1 MLVIL
6 NGREVLLPRRSIGDI
21 KLEDLGRS
29 DVGLIINWSRDINF
43 HFAFYIFLCAALSSL
58 HTIANNKRECLNL
71 TIHGPLSLL
80 SNCKAI

>member
-1 MLVIL
+1 MLVTL
-6 NGREVLLPRRSIGDI
+6 NGREGSLPRRSIGDI

-58 HTIANNKRECLNL
+58 HTIANNKRESAG
-71 TIHGPLSLL
+71 I
-80 SNCKAI
+80 